1 METVA
6 SYKQDRLIFL
16 SYDLVTV
23 NDCLSVTLENAKSDT
38 NPSLQTIRK
47 ENLNKLIFA
56 HLNNNSIRNKFNS
69 LAKDSIDILMISES
83 KVDDSFLHEQFFLDG
98 FATPFRLDR
107 NRNGGGFMIVI
118 RNDIP
123 DKVASTD
130 DRPIEFYYV
139 EL

>member
-6 SYKQDRLIFL
+6 SYKQDRLIFF

-23 NDCLSVTLENAKSDT
+23 NDCLSATLENAKSDT

-56 HLNNNSIRNKFNS
+56 HLNNNLMNNN
-69 LAKDSIDILMISES
+69 ILMISES

-98 FATPFRLDR
+98 FAKPFRLDR
-107 NRNGGGFMIVI
+107 NRNGGGFMIFI
-118 RNDIP
+118 
-123 DKVASTD
+123 
-130 DRPIEFYYV
+130 
-139 EL
+139 